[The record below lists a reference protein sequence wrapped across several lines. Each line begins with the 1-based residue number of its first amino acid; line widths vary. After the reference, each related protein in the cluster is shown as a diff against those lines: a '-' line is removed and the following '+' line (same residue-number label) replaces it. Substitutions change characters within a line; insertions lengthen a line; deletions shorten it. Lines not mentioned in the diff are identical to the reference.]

1 MCAVCGSP
9 PAGNGRVID
18 GKRPG
23 RTVGGMTS
31 VVPSLGDADVDV
43 LRVSDLIHW
52 GQPRVDLVGAPV
64 GLDRTVRWGLP
75 TDLLDPSP
83 YLRGGELVLTS
94 GISMRDAPSQRA
106 FVASVL
112 RTRPAAIGYALGVVD
127 SAVPRPLI
135 AAANAAGI
143 AVLSVPP
150 DVPFLEITRRIAHE
164 QQRHDAEE
172 LARESVGAILDMV
185 RRGLAS
191 PVVLREQLDAALG
204 AVPGVWV
211 LAARGRVLRPG
222 GRSLVGTTGGHSIA
236 IVPATRPGPPP
247 DDLLGADVGWSGPA
261 DPGALAG
268 ALREAVAAASLA
280 SRHGA
285 SRGPRDLATWD
296 GLIERLTP
304 EQLAPFRDRLLA
316 PVADYDARHR
326 TALVETL
333 EHLCRLDGSVQAAA
347 EELFVHVNTVRKRVG
362 RIEALTGLSPLETRG
377 RAAFLVALAAAG

>member
-1 MCAVCGSP
+1 VPTADP
-9 PAGNGRVID
+9 RL
-18 GKRPG
+18 
-23 RTVGGMTS
+23 TS
-31 VVPSLGDADVDV
+31 ADVDV

-52 GQPRVDLVGAPV
+52 GQPRVDLVGEPV

-94 GISMRDAPSQRA
+94 GISMRDAAAQRA
-106 FVASVL
+106 FVASVR
-112 RTRPAAIGYALGVVD
+112 RTRPAAIGYALGVVE
-127 SAVPRPLI
+127 STVPPALI
-135 AAANAAGI
+135 EAANEAGL

-172 LARESVGAILDMV
+172 LARESVGAIFDMV
-185 RRGLAS
+185 RRGHAS
-191 PVVLREQLDAALG
+191 SIVLREPLEGALG
-204 AVPGVWV
+204 EVPGVWI

-236 IVPATRPGPPP
+236 IVPATQPGPPP
-247 DDLLGADVGWSGPA
+247 ADLLGDDVGWSGPA
-261 DPGALAG
+261 ELGALAG

-285 SRGPRDLATWD
+285 PRGPRDLATWD

-316 PVADYDARHR
+316 PVVDYDARHR
-326 TALVETL
+326 TGLVETL
-333 EHLCRLDGSVQAAA
+333 ERLCHHDGSVQSTA

-362 RIEALTGLSPLETRG
+362 RIEALTGMSPLDTRG
-377 RAAFLVALAAAG
+377 RAAFLVALAARS